1 MTDLV
6 VIEDS
11 TIFSMLHDAKFADIP
26 CFVNKRDIF
35 IQSRDSS
42 GCGSCANKRQ
52 ARQRSEM
59 AKIKSCLAGMSS
71 QKKAEFK
78 KLVDAEKVRIVYVN
92 ASNQV
97 VQLTF

>member
-1 MTDLV
+1 MAELV

-35 IQSRDSS
+35 IQSRANS

-52 ARQRSEM
+52 ENQRSTM
-59 AKIKSCLAGMSS
+59 AKIKACLAGMSS
-71 QKKAEFK
+71 QKKTEFK
-78 KLVDAEKVRIVYVN
+78 QLIDAEKVRIVYVN

>member
-1 MTDLV
+1 MTELV

-35 IQSRDSS
+35 NTSRAS
-42 GCGSCANKRQ
+42 CGSCARKRHDH
-52 ARQRSEM
+52 QRSEM

-78 KLVDAEKVRIVYVN
+78 KLVDTEKVRIVYVN

>member
-1 MTDLV
+1 MAELV

-11 TIFSMLHDAKFADIP
+11 TIFSMLRDAKFSGIP
-26 CFVNKRDIF
+26 CFMHKRDIF
-35 IQSRDSS
+35 GS
-42 GCGSCANKRQ
+42 GNGSCGSCARKRQ
-52 ARQRSEM
+52 DRQRSEM

-71 QKKAEFK
+71 EKKAEFK
-78 KLVDAEKVRIVYVN
+78 KLINADKVRIVFVN

>member
-1 MTDLV
+1 MAELV

-35 IQSRDSS
+35 NTSRASCSS
-42 GCGSCANKRQ
+42 CSRKRQ
-52 ARQRSEM
+52 ENQRSAM
-59 AKIKSCLAGMSS
+59 ANIKACLAGMSS
-71 QKKAEFK
+71 QKKTEFK
-78 KLVDAEKVRIVYVN
+78 KLVNAEKVRIVYVN

>member
-1 MTDLV
+1 MSALV

-26 CFVNKRDIF
+26 CFVNKKDIF
-35 IQSRDSS
+35 NTSRA
-42 GCGSCANKRQ
+42 GCGSCARKRQ
-52 ARQRSEM
+52 EKQRSDM
-59 AKIKSCLAGMSS
+59 ANIKSCLAGMSS

-78 KLVDAEKVRIVYVN
+78 QLLDAEKVRIVYVN

>member
-1 MTDLV
+1 MTELV

-35 IQSRDSS
+35 TTARS
-42 GCGSCANKRQ
+42 GCGACARKRQ
-52 ARQRSEM
+52 DHQRGEM
-59 AKIKSCLAGMSS
+59 AKIKACLAGMSS
-71 QKKAEFK
+71 QKKTEFK
-78 KLVDAEKVRIVYVN
+78 QLIDAEKVRIVYVN

>member
-1 MTDLV
+1 MAELV

-11 TIFSMLHDAKFADIP
+11 TIFSMLHNAKFADIP
-26 CFVNKRDIF
+26 CFINKRDIF
-35 IQSRDSS
+35 TQSRA
-42 GCGSCANKRQ
+42 GCGSCARKRQ
-52 ARQRSEM
+52 DHQRSEM
-59 AKIKSCLAGMSS
+59 SKIKSCLAGMSS

-78 KLVDAEKVRIVYVN
+78 QLLDAEKVRIVYVN

>member
-1 MTDLV
+1 MTELV

-35 IQSRDSS
+35 NTSRAS
-42 GCGSCANKRQ
+42 CGSCARKRQ
-52 ARQRSEM
+52 ENQRSEM

>member
-1 MTDLV
+1 MSALV

-26 CFVNKRDIF
+26 CFVNKRDMF
-35 IQSRDSS
+35 NTSRS
-42 GCGSCANKRQ
+42 GCGSCARKRQ
-52 ARQRSEM
+52 EKQRNDM

-71 QKKAEFK
+71 EKKAEFK
-78 KLVDAEKVRIVYVN
+78 KLLDAEKVRIVYVN